1 MDQHKTKETLKLLC
15 SYGGKILPRH
25 TDGNLR
31 YVGGLTRVLAVDASI
46 SFAELMVKLAEF
58 CGYSVDLRCQL
69 PDGDF
74 ETLISVKSDEELA
87 NIIEEY
93 DRASSSS
100 RPLKIRAILSPSK
113 SLKANLASYVYGYER
128 RRFIPFEI
136 ALIVHRFASETV
148 SFASERVCFASETV
162 RFASETVRSPLK
174 GYVSPPKRYASPPLY
189 IPGQSGFRKG
199 PDVFATIL
207 AMSRATPATCRI
219 FLLIIINI
227 TIVINTFL
235 TAMTGV
241 EIRSP
246 NF

>member
-1 MDQHKTKETLKLLC
+1 MDQHKTKKPLKLLC

-69 PDGDF
+69 PDGDL

-100 RPLKIRAILSPSK
+100 RPLKIRAILSPPKSLKQISPPMSMATSGGDLSPSK
-113 SLKANLASYVYGYER
+113 SLLSFTDSPPKRYV
-128 RRFIPFEI
+128 
-136 ALIVHRFASETV
+136 
-148 SFASERVCFASETV
+148 
-162 RFASETVRSPLK
+162 SPLK
-174 GYVSPPKRYASPPLY
+174 GYVSPPKRYASPPIVHPGPVRFQKGSGRACY
-189 IPGQSGFRKG
+189 YPCHVQSNPSDMSDIPHHHHHHQHRHQHV
-199 PDVFATIL
+199 PHCNDW
-207 AMSRATPATCRI
+207 R
-219 FLLIIINI
+219 
-227 TIVINTFL
+227 
-235 TAMTGV
+235 
-241 EIRSP
+241 
-246 NF
+246 

>member
-69 PDGDF
+69 PGGDL
-74 ETLISVKSDEELA
+74 ETLISVKSEEELA

-113 SLKANLASYVYGYER
+113 SLKQISPPMSMATSGGDSSPSKSLLSFTDSPPKRYV
-128 RRFIPFEI
+128 
-136 ALIVHRFASETV
+136 
-148 SFASERVCFASETV
+148 
-162 RFASETVRSPLK
+162 SPLK
-174 GYVSPPKRYASPPLY
+174 GYVSPPKRYASPP
-189 IPGQSGFRKG
+189 IVHPGPVRFQKGSGRVCYYPCHVQSN
-199 PDVFATIL
+199 PSD
-207 AMSRATPATCRI
+207 MSYLPPPHHQHHHRHQHVPHCNDWR
-219 FLLIIINI
+219 
-227 TIVINTFL
+227 
-235 TAMTGV
+235 
-241 EIRSP
+241 
-246 NF
+246 

>member
-46 SFAELMVKLAEF
+46 SFAELMLKLAEF

-93 DRASSSS
+93 DRASSS

-113 SLKANLASYVYGYER
+113 SLKQISPPMSMATSGGDSSPSKSLLSLTDSPPKRYVSPLKGY
-128 RRFIPFEI
+128 
-136 ALIVHRFASETV
+136 V
-148 SFASERVCFASETV
+148 SPPKRYA
-162 RFASETVRSPLK
+162 SPLK
-174 GYVSPPKRYASPPLY
+174 GYVSPPKRYASPPIVHPWPVRFQKGSGRVCY
-189 IPGQSGFRKG
+189 YPCHVQSN
-199 PDVFATIL
+199 PSD
-207 AMSRATPATCRI
+207 MSYLPPHHHQHHHRHQHVPHCNDWR
-219 FLLIIINI
+219 
-227 TIVINTFL
+227 
-235 TAMTGV
+235 
-241 EIRSP
+241 
-246 NF
+246 

>member
-69 PDGDF
+69 PDGDL

-100 RPLKIRAILSPSK
+100 RPLKIRAILSPPKSLKQISPPMSMATSGGDLSPSK
-113 SLKANLASYVYGYER
+113 SLLSFTDSPPKRYV
-128 RRFIPFEI
+128 
-136 ALIVHRFASETV
+136 
-148 SFASERVCFASETV
+148 
-162 RFASETVRSPLK
+162 SPLK
-174 GYVSPPKRYASPPLY
+174 GYVSPPKRYASPP
-189 IPGQSGFRKG
+189 IVHPGPVRFHKGSGRVCYYPCHVQSN
-199 PDVFATIL
+199 PSD
-207 AMSRATPATCRI
+207 MSYLPHHHHHHQHRHQHVPHCNDWR
-219 FLLIIINI
+219 
-227 TIVINTFL
+227 
-235 TAMTGV
+235 
-241 EIRSP
+241 
-246 NF
+246 

>member
-69 PDGDF
+69 PDGDL

-100 RPLKIRAILSPSK
+100 RPLKIRAILSPPK
-113 SLKANLASYVYGYER
+113 SLKQISPPMSMATSGGDLSPSKSFLSFTDSPPKRYV
-128 RRFIPFEI
+128 
-136 ALIVHRFASETV
+136 
-148 SFASERVCFASETV
+148 
-162 RFASETVRSPLK
+162 SPLK
-174 GYVSPPKRYASPPLY
+174 GYVSPPKRYASPP
-189 IPGQSGFRKG
+189 IVHPGPVRFHKGSGRVCYYPCHVQSN
-199 PDVFATIL
+199 PSD
-207 AMSRATPATCRI
+207 MSYLPHHHHHHQHRHQHVPHCNDWR
-219 FLLIIINI
+219 
-227 TIVINTFL
+227 
-235 TAMTGV
+235 
-241 EIRSP
+241 
-246 NF
+246 

>member
-69 PDGDF
+69 PDGDL

-100 RPLKIRAILSPSK
+100 RPLKIRAILSPPKSLKQISPPMSMATSGGDLSPSK
-113 SLKANLASYVYGYER
+113 SLLSFTDSPPKRYV
-128 RRFIPFEI
+128 
-136 ALIVHRFASETV
+136 
-148 SFASERVCFASETV
+148 
-162 RFASETVRSPLK
+162 SPLK
-174 GYVSPPKRYASPPLY
+174 GYVSPPKRYASPPIAHPGPVRFQKGSGRVCHYPCHVQSNPSDMSY
-189 IPGQSGFRKG
+189 IPHHHHHHQHRHQHV
-199 PDVFATIL
+199 PHCNDW
-207 AMSRATPATCRI
+207 R
-219 FLLIIINI
+219 
-227 TIVINTFL
+227 
-235 TAMTGV
+235 
-241 EIRSP
+241 
-246 NF
+246 